1 GIVPVVPFI
10 REQSSEDVE
19 GTSAVEDILDLTDA
33 QAKILADAMVTSE
46 HFARPRRWATGLEIE
61 EDEDGNVVDP
71 FRNETHM
78 QSESPDT
85 KFAYVNTADMSGH
98 ETLIA
103 TFTHHIGSLPELP
116 PHYLGL
122 HGDQPANADGVVAA
136 EAQLTTAAYS
146 DQ

>member
-1 GIVPVVPFI
+1 TDNPFGIVPVVPFI

-71 FRNETHM
+71 FRKESHL

-85 KFAYVNTADMSGH
+85 KFGQFNTADMSGY
-98 ETLIA
+98 ESLIA
-103 TFTHHIGSLPELP
+103 TITQQIGSLT
-116 PHYLGL
+116 GL
-122 HGDQPANADGVVAA
+122 RRTISGCMAINRRT
-136 EAQLTTAAYS
+136 LTV
-146 DQ
+146 